1 MDTMLKA
8 IRTLHIKQKNWKQEL
23 YRFLRQYRATPHSTT
38 AVAPV
43 DALNNRY
50 FRTQLPQ
57 LPANNAPSFP
67 NTESKIKQN
76 DELGKQRMK
85 HYADKTRNAAPTHI
99 AKGDTVLVRQ
109 RSFNKLMPYFNPQ
122 PFTVESRNGNIVTE
136 TRGSVHITR
145 NVTFFKRINLINT
158 PINDDNTCEDW
169 DNVQLCR

>member
-1 MDTMLKA
+1 MWPQANGEVERFMDTMVKA
-8 IRTLHIKQKNWKQEL
+8 IRTLHIKQKNWKQGL

-85 HYADKTRNAAPTHI
+85 RYADKKRNAAPTVNG
-99 AKGDTVLVRQ
+99 KGDTVLLRQ
-109 RSFNKLMPYFNPQ
+109 HRFNKLMPHFNPEL
-122 PFTVESRNGNIVTE
+122 FTVESGNSNMVSV
-136 TRGSVHITR
+136 TRGS
-145 NVTFFKRINLINT
+145 FEE
-158 PINDDNTCEDW
+158 NDVPRDTHRS
-169 DNVQLCR
+169 L